1 MDFADEC
8 AEKIEDRAPVI
19 GVIIN
24 GKAGGGGGVS
34 IGYFNVA

>member
-1 MDFADEC
+1 VDFTDEC

-24 GKAGGGGGVS
+24 GKAGGR
-34 IGYFNVA
+34 IHWLF